1 MVTPS
6 SRCVIY
12 IGIYYSAGNLSKGA
26 DIQILFGV
34 FVIIWCMVFK
44 AREVCGIHGR
54 RLGKSKQA
62 TNGQDLKS
70 SKQF

>member
-6 SRCVIY
+6 SRCI
-12 IGIYYSAGNLSKGA
+12 ICIRIYYSARNLSKGA

-34 FVIIWCMVFK
+34 IAIIWCMVFK

-54 RLGKSKQA
+54 QLGKSKQA

-70 SKQF
+70 GKQF